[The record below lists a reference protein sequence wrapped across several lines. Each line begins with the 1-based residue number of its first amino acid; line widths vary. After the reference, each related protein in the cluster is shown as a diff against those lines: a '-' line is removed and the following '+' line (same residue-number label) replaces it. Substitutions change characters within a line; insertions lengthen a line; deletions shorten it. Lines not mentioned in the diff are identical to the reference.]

1 MEQQTQKGLVLL
13 NNPEYVKVDNELYK
27 INTDFRVALE
37 CNNIAQDTTI
47 GDYERAIAVLYKLF
61 GEKSFECKNQNKLME
76 LAMKYLSLGKDTNTL
91 KNDSDAKHEL
101 DFNKCIGLIK
111 SSFKFDY
118 NYDPYELK
126 YLHWYDFYN
135 DLQNLS
141 TSEFGNC
148 CILNRVNSI
157 LNQDAKSI
165 KDSKKLIDAQKD
177 LINKYCIVKEKEMT
191 KEQEESARAF
201 YKSLGIEI

>member
-1 MEQQTQKGLVLL
+1 M
-13 NNPEYVKVDNELYK
+13 NNPQYVKVDDKLYK

-37 CNNIAQDTTI
+37 CNRIAEDTSI
-47 GDYERAIAVLYKLF
+47 GEYERALAIIYKLF
-61 GEKSFECKNQNKLME
+61 GEDGLDCENQNKLLE
-76 LAMKYLSLGKDTNTL
+76 LGMKYLLLGNDKKEL
-91 KNDSDAKHEL
+91 KNENKEKYEL

-111 SSFKFDY
+111 ASFKFDY
-118 NYDPYELK
+118 KYDPYELE

-135 DLQNLS
+135 DLESLS

-148 CILNRVNSI
+148 CILNRITSI
-157 LNQDAKSI
+157 LNQEPKEI
-165 KDSKKLIDAQKD
+165 KDNKQRQKLIEAQK
-177 LINKYCIVKEKEMT
+177 LLQQKYCKQEEVKMT

>member
-1 MEQQTQKGLVLL
+1 M
-13 NNPEYVKVDNELYK
+13 NNPQYVKVDDKLYK

-37 CNNIAQDTTI
+37 CNKIAEDESI
-47 GDYERAIAVLYKLF
+47 GNLERAMAIIYKLF
-61 GEKSFECKNQNKLME
+61 GEDGLNCNNQNKLLE
-76 LAMKYLSLGKDTNTL
+76 LGMKYLLLGREEKSL
-91 KNDSDAKHEL
+91 KNDSHDKYEL

-111 SSFKFDY
+111 ASFKFDY
-118 NYDPYELK
+118 KYDPYELE

-135 DLQNLS
+135 DLESLS

-148 CILNRVNSI
+148 CILNRIVSI
-157 LNQDAKSI
+157 LEQEPKEI
-165 KDSKKLIDAQKD
+165 KDSKQRQKLIDAQK
-177 LINKYCIVKEKEMT
+177 LLKEKYCKKQEIEMT

>member
-1 MEQQTQKGLVLL
+1 M
-13 NNPEYVKVDNELYK
+13 NNPEYVKVDNKMYK

-37 CNNIAQDTTI
+37 CNKIAEDKSI
-47 GDYERAIAVLYKLF
+47 GEFERAMAIIYKLF
-61 GEKSFECKNQNKLME
+61 GEEGLDCENQNKLLE
-76 LAMKYLSLGKDTNTL
+76 LAMRYLLLGRDKNEL
-91 KNDSDAKHEL
+91 KNEPHNKYEL

-118 NYDPYELK
+118 KYDPYELK

-135 DLQNLS
+135 DLENLS

-148 CILNRVNSI
+148 CILNRITSI
-157 LNQDAKSI
+157 LNQDLREI
-165 KDSKKLIDAQKD
+165 KDEKTRKRIMDAQKFTKK
-177 LINKYCIVKEKEMT
+177 KYCKEEEKIEIT
-191 KEQEESARAF
+191 QEQAESAIAF